1 MIDFT
6 SKFAGI
12 KERMTSGANTWG
24 SASGNVGGSS
34 STSTVS
40 DPSASSSN
48 ASFSAMGTDHTSA
61 FTGGSN
67 VFGFS
72 QAPIDPSAAVGTT
85 NVSGKDKFAL
95 DVTST
100 ASGKPGIKA
109 ENSNNID
116 FMTGPGGSVN
126 FNSSSSSGNW
136 L

>member
-24 SASGNVGGSS
+24 HASGNVGGSS

-40 DPSASSSN
+40 DPSASSST
-48 ASFSAMGTDHTSA
+48 ASFNALGSDHSSY
-61 FTGGSN
+61 FTGGSE
-67 VFGFS
+67 VSGFS
-72 QAPIDPSAAVGTT
+72 QAPIDPSAAVGKT

-109 ENSNNID
+109 ENTNTID
-116 FMTGPGGSVN
+116 FLTGPGGSVN
-126 FNSSSSSGNW
+126 FNSSSESANW